1 MSFIDIC
8 EPAAEPARGT
18 GQAGSPLC
26 GIGLGYGTKSCA
38 WSWVGCCSWLPPA
51 ASLWDGEKW
60 SHPPALLFLCEA
72 QGEGDDREGEGR
84 ENLCHKGRGSRLK
97 LGIERPEY
105 VAGTEAALLPNCS
118 KPAQGYP

>member
-38 WSWVGCCSWLPPA
+38 WSWVGCCLWLPPG